1 MEDMGARPIQIV
13 LAEDHH
19 VVRTAI
25 AAFLSQNADLEVV
38 GEVADADV
46 LIEVV
51 KTLQPDVLLLD
62 AHMPGH
68 RVIEHVEILHEWNPE
83 MRILVLSAYARR
95 EFIVGFLKGGAIGYI
110 LKDDSPETLVRAIRA
125 VARGEHWLSPRVI
138 QVLLMAASN
147 DNEDLPVRLTKRET
161 EVLCLIGQGYDNAR
175 IAAALFISEQ
185 TVKNHVRSILDKL
198 GVKTRVEAALYAVH
212 QGLVSND

>member
-83 MRILVLSAYARR
+83 MRILVLSAYDRR

-110 LKDDSPETLVRAIRA
+110 RKDD
-125 VARGEHWLSPRVI
+125 
-138 QVLLMAASN
+138 
-147 DNEDLPVRLTKRET
+147 
-161 EVLCLIGQGYDNAR
+161 
-175 IAAALFISEQ
+175 
-185 TVKNHVRSILDKL
+185 
-198 GVKTRVEAALYAVH
+198 
-212 QGLVSND
+212 